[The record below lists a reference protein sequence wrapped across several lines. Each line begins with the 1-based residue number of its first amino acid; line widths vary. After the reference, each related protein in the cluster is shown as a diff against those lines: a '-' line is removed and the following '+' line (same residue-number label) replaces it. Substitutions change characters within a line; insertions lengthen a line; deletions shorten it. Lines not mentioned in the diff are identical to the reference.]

1 MKAAVAQRPPRTK
14 TKHCGNSHRPS
25 SEPQQHYTE
34 AQLCEWRE
42 RVALALLSQKPP
54 AGYSWLFRRARA
66 GGRLLVVAYDDERG
80 GVSFRCEGRA

>member
-54 AGYSWLFRRARA
+54 AELALPPRTRRRSLARR
-66 GGRLLVVAYDDERG
+66 RL
-80 GVSFRCEGRA
+80 